1 MIKMGSEGAREIDI
15 TQTSFPCRLPCL
27 LCGSSKAATSS
38 CQDLKKKKL
47 QEIRPLVL
55 LLSNYYPP
63 LHSLAA
69 RAVPAIPCHY
79 PCIINAN
86 SAVSSPLMAVLKEE
100 AGSRE
105 TLTISQ
111 GLFFSL

>member
-1 MIKMGSEGAREIDI
+1 MD
-15 TQTSFPCRLPCL
+15 L
-27 LCGSSKAATSS
+27 LTKAATSS

-55 LLSNYYPP
+55 LLSDYYPP

-111 GLFFSL
+111 GLFFFSVRGLGVGVEGWVLVKAGLR